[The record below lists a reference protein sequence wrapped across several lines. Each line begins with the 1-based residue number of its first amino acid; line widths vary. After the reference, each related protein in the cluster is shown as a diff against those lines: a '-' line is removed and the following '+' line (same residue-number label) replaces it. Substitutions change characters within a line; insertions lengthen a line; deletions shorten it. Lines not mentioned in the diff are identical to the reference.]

1 MSERCVIPVP
11 DKTCRH
17 CQATPASD
25 WCNLCAIHATKKTG
39 DEPFHSDGEK
49 LNGQLIGFWKW
60 AYSDL
65 VNNVARGVLAEFLVA
80 NALGITKDITKVR
93 TEWEPYDLK
102 SKKGTKIEVKNSAY
116 IQSWE
121 QEKPSQIQFNIR
133 RKKKWIEETGKM
145 SGTPQRHSD
154 VYVFCV
160 LAEKEA
166 KIDPMNISQWE
177 FYVVSTSKIDKRLKN
192 QKTITLGSLKSN
204 FSVEPIPYD
213 KLAEQVEQVK
223 RRGASKLS

>member
-1 MSERCVIPVP
+1 MCN
-11 DKTCRH
+11 
-17 CQATPASD
+17 
-25 WCNLCAIHATKKTG
+25 CNLGAIPATEKTG
-39 DEPFHSDGEK
+39 EEPFHSDGK
-49 LNGQLIGFWKW
+49 KIGVQLIDFWRW
-60 AYSDL
+60 AYSALLD
-65 VNNVARGVLAEFLVA
+65 NVARGVLAEFLVA

-116 IQSWE
+116 IQSWK

-154 VYVFCV
+154 VYVFCL
-160 LAEKEA
+160 LAEQEA

-177 FYVVSTSKIDKRLKN
+177 FYVVSTSKIDKKLGK
-192 QKTITLGSLKSN
+192 QKTIMLNSLKSK

-213 KLAEQVEQVK
+213 KLADEIEERAKQ
-223 RRGASKLS
+223 GASRPS